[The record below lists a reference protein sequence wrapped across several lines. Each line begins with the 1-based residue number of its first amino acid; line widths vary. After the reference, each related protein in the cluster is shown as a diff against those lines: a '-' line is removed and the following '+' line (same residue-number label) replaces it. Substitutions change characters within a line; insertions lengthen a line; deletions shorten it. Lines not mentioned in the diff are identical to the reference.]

1 MHGPNRPSRALAA
14 VRARAEAE
22 AKAAAKIAKAKAK
35 AKVAKAKAAAEE
47 ATAKANAAAKIA
59 KTEEAKAAAEEAKAK
74 ALVKAERSQQVA
86 VAEVAP
92 AGDAPLP
99 LAPAGPPAL
108 ASPPSQQEKER
119 CWRLGYIWAKK
130 SFGPTEIWP
139 DPAGERLWAGWGT
152 EGLLKF
158 RAAEAGSR

>member
-22 AKAAAKIAKAKAK
+22 AKAAAKVAKANAK
-35 AKVAKAKAAAEE
+35 ARVAAFWAKLSAKEKVAKA
-47 ATAKANAAAKIA
+47 NA
-59 KTEEAKAAAEEAKAK
+59 
-74 ALVKAERSQQVA
+74 KAERSQQVA

-119 CWRLGYIWAKK
+119 CWRLGYIWANK